1 MAEQISDADRKIP
14 FPASEAS
21 EAFTR
26 SLAEMAQAIVDQNRA
41 RFVSPENVLR
51 FRHGEGWNIRRADAS
66 EDVGSFKKIEVLKL
80 IGKDRIVSNDL
91 DALLAFVRETA
102 KEFSEHD
109 ERLMIET
116 VSQAAEQSGNE
127 VSASETGSPARSY
140 LEALKSLTFS
150 ADKEGNVNMP
160 QLVLSPEGEKMLWA
174 DLEGQGPAYD
184 LEVKAVQLEKAAEAV
199 REELNRLSRYEGFDE
214 RR

>member
-1 MAEQISDADRKIP
+1 MAEQISDADRMIP

-80 IGKDRIVSNDL
+80 IGRDRIVSNDL

-127 VSASETGSPARSY
+127 VSETGSPARSF

-150 ADKEGNVNMP
+150 ADKEGNVSLP
-160 QLVLSPEGEKMLWA
+160 QLVISPEGEKMLRA
-174 DLEGQGPAYD
+174 DAEGQGPAYD

-199 REELNRLSRYEGFDE
+199 REELNRLSHYEGFDE

>member
-26 SLAEMAQAIVDQNRA
+26 GLAEMAQAIVDQNRA
-41 RFVSPENVLR
+41 RFVSPENVLC

-66 EDVGSFKKIEVLKL
+66 EDVGSFRKIEVLKL

-102 KEFSEHD
+102 KELSEHD

-140 LEALKSLTFS
+140 LEALKSLAFS
-150 ADKEGNVNMP
+150 ADKEGNVSLP
-160 QLVLSPEGEKMLWA
+160 QLVLSPEGEKMLRA

-199 REELNRLSRYEGFDE
+199 REELKRLSRYEGFDE